1 MSSTNLFTVSGK
13 LYDGVLSTPLVSGRT
28 TYQRDATAA
37 TGQVDIFATSGKFAT
52 VTFSGG
58 PNLPAG
64 EIFMNSDPGDTR
76 VSNDVSSE
84 FFSSTLLTPDATA
97 VPAVVELNAIDTAS
111 GPTRLLR
118 LVTDQVTI
126 TTAEYNADDGILTV
140 EASSSDSNL
149 TPALTIAEYG
159 GISVPAQIVTQ
170 APPATINVTSSAGG
184 THQLKVTVVD
194 NNVPPEA
201 NNDNAITDE
210 DVQFVIEVLAND
222 VSATGIDPASLQI
235 ITSTLNG
242 QAINNGDGTITY
254 IPNLDFNGSDSL
266 TYIVTGLNG
275 LVSNEAL
282 VSITVNPVNDAP
294 VAVDDLAST
303 DNLTPITINVLANDS
318 DVEGDILTVT
328 AIDTATTVGS
338 VTNDG
343 TSLTYTPAL
352 GFSGIDTFSYTVSDG
367 NGGTATAIVS
377 VDVIN
382 LNSPPAAVDDAF
394 TVAEDSGA
402 TVLDLLANDSDVN
415 GDALTISAIT
425 QPAAGTGS
433 VVNNGTNVSF
443 TPDLDFN
450 GAASFSY
457 TISDGNGG
465 TASANVT
472 VNITPVNDAPV
483 ALDDAASTDNL
494 TPITIDVLANDSDL
508 EGDALSITDINLI
521 GTAGSV
527 TNNGTNLTYTPAAG
541 FSGTDTFTYTVSDGN
556 GGSATAT
563 VAVDVINQAPVAADD
578 AFTVAED
585 SGATILDVLAN
596 DTDVNGD
603 ALTITAVTQPAA
615 GIGSVVNNGTNLSFT
630 PAPDFNGPATFSYTT
645 SDGNGGTATAN
656 VSVNVT
662 PVNDNPVAVDD
673 TAATDNL
680 NPVTVNVLANDSD
693 VDGDALSVT
702 ATTAPA
708 NGTAV
713 INADGTVTYTANTNF
728 SGSDS
733 FIYTVT
739 DGNGGT
745 ASATVS
751 VNVAN
756 VNLAPVAAD
765 DAYTVAEDSAATLL
779 DVLANDS
786 DANGDVLTISAVTQP
801 AAGAGSVVNNG
812 TSVSYTP
819 ALNFNGNATF
829 SYTIT
834 DGNGATTTANVS
846 VNVTPVND
854 NPVAVDDVAATD
866 NLNPVTVNVLG
877 NDSDVDGDALSVT
890 ATTAP
895 ANGTAVINA
904 DGTVTYTAN
913 TNFSGSDSFIYTVT
927 DGNGGTASATV
938 SVNVANVNLA
948 PVAAD
953 DAYTVA
959 EDSAATLLD
968 VLANDSDANGDVLT
982 ISAVTQPAAGAGSV
996 VNNGTSVSYTPALNF
1011 NGNATFSY
1019 TITDGNGATTT
1030 ANVSVNVTPVN
1041 DNPIAVDD
1049 AAATDNLNPVTVNVL
1064 GNDSDVD
1071 GDVLSVTDATAP
1083 ANGTAVI
1090 NADGTIT
1097 YSANVGFSG
1106 IDSFFYTVIDGN
1118 GGSASARV
1126 IVNVVNVNV
1135 APVAQ
1140 DDVYSVDED
1149 SAANL
1154 LNVLAN
1160 DSDVNG
1166 DALTITAIT
1175 QPAPGAGSVVNNGS
1189 SMSYTP
1195 ALNFNGSATFNYTIT
1210 DGNGATT
1217 SANVTVNVTPVN
1229 DNPVAVDDA
1238 AATDNLTPVTVNV
1251 LANDSDVDGD
1261 ALSVSAAT
1269 APTNGTVEI
1278 NADGSITYT
1287 AIVGYAGP
1295 DSFAYTLSDGNG
1307 GSATATVT
1315 LDIIDVNVAPVA
1327 QDDLYTVAEDS
1338 GENQF
1343 SVLDNDS
1350 DANGDALTIT
1360 AVTQPAEGSGS
1371 VVNNGSSVSYTP
1383 ALNFNGSATFSY
1395 TISDGNGEITTAN
1408 VSVNVNAVNDNPV
1421 AVDDAA
1427 ATDNL
1432 TPVTVNV
1439 LGNDSDIDGDA
1450 LSVTAAT
1457 APANGTAVVNAD
1469 GTITY
1474 TAAAGFSG
1482 DDSFTYTVSDGN
1494 GGSATANVSVNV
1506 VNVNVAPVAQDDVY
1520 ILDEDSG
1527 ESLLSVLDNDSDV
1540 FGDVLTVTEVTQP
1553 AAGAGTV
1560 VNNGNNVSYTPAA
1573 NFNGIATF
1581 SYTISDSFGE
1591 IAIANVV
1598 VNVTAVNDAP
1608 VAVDDAA
1615 TTDTAT
1621 PDTVTIDVLANDSDV
1636 DGDDLTVISTTAA
1649 ANGTAVI
1656 DLVNSNITYTA
1667 VAGFSGTDSF
1677 DYTVSD
1683 GNGGTATATVT
1694 VNVVAVNVDPVD
1706 LDIYKLKTSPSVK
1719 AGKDVSIQLRVRQKS
1734 AAAGAQPAT
1743 IVGVDRL
1750 GVEVYSQ
1757 TMLVD
1762 GTTGRRR
1769 STSVNFPS
1777 YTTTGNEGVI
1787 KWTATL
1793 NDSDPDLDRATSTTR
1808 VGRVHR
1814 DRNDDRRNDNSRNHD

>member
-680 NPVTVNVLANDSD
+680 NPVTVNVL
-693 VDGDALSVT
+693 
-702 ATTAPA
+702 
-708 NGTAV
+708 
-713 INADGTVTYTANTNF
+713 
-728 SGSDS
+728 
-733 FIYTVT
+733 
-739 DGNGGT
+739 
-745 ASATVS
+745 
-751 VNVAN
+751 
-756 VNLAPVAAD
+756 
-765 DAYTVAEDSAATLL
+765 
-779 DVLANDS
+779 
-786 DANGDVLTISAVTQP
+786 
-801 AAGAGSVVNNG
+801 
-812 TSVSYTP
+812 
-819 ALNFNGNATF
+819 
-829 SYTIT
+829 
-834 DGNGATTTANVS
+834 
-846 VNVTPVND
+846 
-854 NPVAVDDVAATD
+854 
-866 NLNPVTVNVLG
+866 G

-938 SVNVANVNLA
+938 TVSVANVNLA

-1175 QPAPGAGSVVNNGS
+1175 QPAAGAGSVVNNGS

-1195 ALNFNGSATFNYTIT
+1195 ALNFNGSATFSYTIT